1 MNIFEMQ
8 YQNSIKKE
16 GPLAERMRPL
26 SLSEFVGQD
35 HIVGEGIIPVL
46 KSYNKNFHRDTS
58 SLHFIKRS
66 KEGYKRETFTCKQ
79 RMLIYL
85 YFFCFFRF
93 KIISQIIYVMRRKVS

>member
-35 HIVGEGIIPVL
+35 HIVGEGKILSRAIEADKLTSAIFTGLPEPGRQPWPKLLQIPQTTIL
-46 KSYNKNFHRDTS
+46 PP
-58 SLHFIKRS
+58 
-66 KEGYKRETFTCKQ
+66 
-79 RMLIYL
+79 
-85 YFFCFFRF
+85 
-93 KIISQIIYVMRRKVS
+93 